1 MLIIAHRG
9 ASGCELENTKESLQ
23 KAIEM
28 KVDMVEFDVS
38 VTKDGV
44 PVLFHDNRL
53 FRLSRKVFRL
63 RKLEFKDIKNY
74 ILKKKIN
81 GAIHKSSI
89 ITFEDA
95 LSILSNI
102 KINVELKPSSLGH
115 EKKILEILSEKGLKH
130 KSIISSFDFEIIK
143 NIKKIDSEVKIGYLA
158 SYYWKKKLDKI
169 SSIGGYSINPHYMFI
184 TKKNVEEAHKQGL
197 KVYAYPSNTIKSMRN
212 LIEANVDGIITNY
225 PDKLRGLLDE
235 MHKSSN

>member
-143 NIKKIDSEVKIGYLA
+143 NIKKID
-158 SYYWKKKLDKI
+158 KI